1 MGCSQVLTAMYKQY
15 WILNGRSA
23 VNNILKSCVKC
34 RFWKTS
40 PNQQQMGNL
49 PADRVT
55 KSTPFKAVGTDLM
68 GPLTVRI
75 GRSSVKRY
83 VYIFNCLATRAVH
96 FEIAQALDA
105 DAFIQVFRRFCN
117 RRNVRPSGV
126 YSDNSGNF
134 VAAERELKKGAENLR
149 SKSVY
154 KALLRE
160 NVNWH
165 FNPPRSS
172 HQGGFYESFFRLV
185 RKIMRSL
192 VGEATLDEFEL
203 LTLITEIERILN
215 DRPIIQLPSKPDD
228 LSAITPSMI
237 LSGSVESD
245 APFDV
250 FIKADSYRRSWRKTQ
265 YLADLIWERWTNQ
278 YLPLLQLRHKWF
290 GAVPSLKPGDLVL
303 IVDESTKR
311 GHWPKAMVKE
321 VMPDSNHLVRRV
333 RVRTADG
340 SEFVRDIRKLCLLE
354 GHVNPYE

>member
-1 MGCSQVLTAMYKQY
+1 MKSNPHYATPNQQSITVAEMIRAERAIVRVAQSQVFGDIIPVLHNHEGFHDPVKLISEQQLRDNPSVRKLQTLNPYLVDGIIRVGGRLQRSTLSLEEKHPIILPNQHPVTELLVLMYHEREGHMGCSQVLTAMYKQY

-83 VYIFNCLATRAVH
+83 VCIFNCLATRAVH
-96 FEIAQALDA
+96 FEVVQALDA
-105 DAFIQVFRRFCN
+105 DAFIQAFRRFCN
-117 RRNVRPSGV
+117 RRNIRPSDV
-126 YSDNSGNF
+126 YSDNGGNF

-172 HQGGFYESFFRLV
+172 HQGGFYETFF
-185 RKIMRSL
+185 
-192 VGEATLDEFEL
+192 
-203 LTLITEIERILN
+203 
-215 DRPIIQLPSKPDD
+215 
-228 LSAITPSMI
+228 
-237 LSGSVESD
+237 
-245 APFDV
+245 
-250 FIKADSYRRSWRKTQ
+250 
-265 YLADLIWERWTNQ
+265 
-278 YLPLLQLRHKWF
+278 
-290 GAVPSLKPGDLVL
+290 
-303 IVDESTKR
+303 
-311 GHWPKAMVKE
+311 
-321 VMPDSNHLVRRV
+321 
-333 RVRTADG
+333 
-340 SEFVRDIRKLCLLE
+340 
-354 GHVNPYE
+354 

>member
-1 MGCSQVLTAMYKQY
+1 
-15 WILNGRSA
+15 
-23 VNNILKSCVKC
+23 
-34 RFWKTS
+34 
-40 PNQQQMGNL
+40 
-49 PADRVT
+49 
-55 KSTPFKAVGTDLM
+55 M

-83 VYIFNCLATRAVH
+83 VCIFNCLATRAVH
-96 FEIAQALDA
+96 FEVVQALDA
-105 DAFIQVFRRFCN
+105 DAFIQAFRRFCN
-117 RRNVRPSGV
+117 RRNIRPSDI
-126 YSDNSGNF
+126 YSDNGGNF

-154 KALLRE
+154 KALLRK

-172 HQGGFYESFFRLV
+172 HQGGFYETFFRLV

-192 VGEATLDEFEL
+192 IGEATVDEFEL

-215 DRPIIQLPSKPDD
+215 DRPITQLSSKTDD
-228 LSAITPSMI
+228 LSTITPSMI

-250 FIKADSYRRSWRKTQ
+250 FIKADGYRRSWRKTQ
-265 YLADLIWERWTNQ
+265 YLADLFWERWINQ
-278 YLPLLQLRHKWF
+278 YLPLLQPRHKWF
-290 GAVPSLKPGDLVL
+290 ETVPSLKPGDLVL

-311 GHWPKAMVKE
+311 GHWPKTIVKE

-333 RVRTADG
+333 LIRAADG

-354 GHVNPYE
+354 GHVNP